1 MKENNF
7 LFNYIS
13 PSQLQLLAFNTITI
27 SGFLFGKQS
36 ASATVPSVGYLT
48 HAQLALPRWNE
59 RLCTRIH
66 LYARLYFK
74 KALRIQLTLSSLQE
88 GHFPLFLTSFCVA
101 LKLPSSSR
109 HMQRVAESYLLL
121 LTADCEICHLAF
133 I

>member
-13 PSQLQLLAFNTITI
+13 PSQLELLAFHTITI

-48 HAQLALPRWNE
+48 HAQLALPR
-59 RLCTRIH
+59 LCMRIN